1 MSGVGSGVVGGST
14 SARGA
19 GRWAVWLR
27 RMSVWPLVL
36 LVRVYQGT
44 LSPVVGRQC
53 RYVPTCSN
61 YAIDALNEFG
71 PIKGS
76 WLAIR
81 RVLRCHPFA
90 RGGYDPAPIR
100 GRGRFVDDSGVGKE
114 SGVEKGSGEG
124 RAR

>member
-1 MSGVGSGVVGGST
+1 MNGVVGGST
-14 SARGA
+14 STRGA
-19 GRWAVWLR
+19 GRWVVWLR
-27 RMSVWPLVL
+27 RLSVWPLVL
-36 LVRVYQGT
+36 LVRIYQGT
-44 LSPVVGRQC
+44 LSPMVGRQC

-76 WLAIR
+76 WLALR

-100 GRGRFVDDSGVGKE
+100 GRGRFVDDSGA
-114 SGVEKGSGEG
+114 EKGSGGG

>member
-1 MSGVGSGVVGGST
+1 MSGVVGGGSN
-14 SARGA
+14 RREA

-27 RMSVWPLVL
+27 RLCVWPLVL
-36 LVRVYQGT
+36 LVRIYQGT

-76 WLAIR
+76 WLALR

-100 GRGRFVDDSGVGKE
+100 GRGRFVDDSGV
-114 SGVEKGSGEG
+114 EKGSGEG

>member
-1 MSGVGSGVVGGST
+1 MNGRGVW
-14 SARGA
+14 RL
-19 GRWAVWLR
+19 RLR
-27 RMSVWPLVL
+27 RASVWPLVV
-36 LVRVYQGT
+36 LVRVYQGV
-44 LSPVVGRQC
+44 LSPIVGRQC

-71 PIKGS
+71 PVRGS
-76 WLAIR
+76 WLAFR

-100 GRGRFVDDSGVGKE
+100 GSGRFVDESVRDSRPE
-114 SGVEKGSGEG
+114 DG

>member
-1 MSGVGSGVVGGST
+1 MSGVESGGSN
-14 SARGA
+14 ARGA
-19 GRWAVWLR
+19 GRWAVWLKR
-27 RMSVWPLVL
+27 LSVWPLVL
-36 LVRVYQGT
+36 LVRIYQGT
-44 LSPVVGRQC
+44 LSPMVGRQC

-76 WLAIR
+76 WLALR

-100 GRGRFVDDSGVGKE
+100 GRGRFVDDSGA
-114 SGVEKGSGEG
+114 EKGSGGG